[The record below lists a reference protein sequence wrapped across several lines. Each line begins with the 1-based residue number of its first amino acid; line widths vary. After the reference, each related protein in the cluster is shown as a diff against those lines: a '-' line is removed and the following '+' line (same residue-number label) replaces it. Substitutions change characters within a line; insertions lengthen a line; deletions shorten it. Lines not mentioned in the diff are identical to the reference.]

1 MWKISSI
8 SRNRWEFA
16 SRTADRS
23 EMECDDMPIKYEIIK
38 IFVQNIL
45 LILEF
50 QDLIQKKNVKKIN
63 LLTLFPHLL
72 EQYAL
77 VTF

>member
-1 MWKISSI
+1 
-8 SRNRWEFA
+8 
-16 SRTADRS
+16 
-23 EMECDDMPIKYEIIK
+23 MECDDMPIKYEIIK

-50 QDLIQKKNVKKIN
+50 QDSEKKNVKKIN

-72 EQYAL
+72 EQHAL